1 MKKIILNSIAV
12 SALLLTVSCN
22 TDFENDVNDTVFT
35 SGQADFS
42 KYVALGNSLT
52 SGYRDNALYIDGQNE
67 SYPSM
72 IAEQMKLMGGGEF
85 KQPLMADNLGG
96 ISGVFGNKLV
106 LKVVNG
112 ALAPVAADGQGT
124 TTLANIYSQGPF
136 QNMGVPGS
144 KTFHL
149 GGAGYG
155 NVAGVA
161 AGKAN
166 PYYVRFASSG
176 TASVMGDAVGQKPT
190 FFSLW
195 IGNNDVLSY
204 ATTGGVGKDQTGNFD
219 PTTYGGNDITDPTVY
234 KNVIN
239 GYLQALTSTGAK
251 GVIANI
257 PSVTA
262 IPFFTT
268 VPYNPIALDAATA
281 ATLNQSLVGPL
292 KQVLTAFGQGDRI
305 KSVVAGY
312 NPILIKDKDLTDMSA
327 QITAGLTAAGVNAQ
341 QAAALG
347 MYFGQARHATN
358 KDLFTLTS
366 SSLLGKNP
374 NNMPA
379 PFDKLGVTF
388 PLQDQYVLTEKETA
402 KVTAATAKYNEA
414 ITALAN
420 QYGVALVDANAKMVE
435 LGKGSGI
442 QFDGVKYTTKF
453 VTGGS
458 FSLDGVHLTGRGYGI
473 IANEF
478 IKAINSKYGS
488 NLPIV
493 NPNKYSGVTFP

>member
-1 MKKIILNSIAV
+1 M
-12 SALLLTVSCN
+12 
-22 TDFENDVNDTVFT
+22 
-35 SGQADFS
+35 
-42 KYVALGNSLT
+42 
-52 SGYRDNALYIDGQNE
+52 
-67 SYPSM
+67 
-72 IAEQMKLMGGGEF
+72 
-85 KQPLMADNLGG
+85 
-96 ISGVFGNKLV
+96 
-106 LKVVNG
+106 
-112 ALAPVAADGQGT
+112 
-124 TTLANIYSQGPF
+124 
-136 QNMGVPGS
+136 
-144 KTFHL
+144 
-149 GGAGYG
+149 
-155 NVAGVA
+155 
-161 AGKAN
+161 
-166 PYYVRFASSG
+166 
-176 TASVMGDAVGQKPT
+176 
-190 FFSLW
+190 
-195 IGNNDVLSY
+195 
-204 ATTGGVGKDQTGNFD
+204 
-219 PTTYGGNDITDPTVY
+219 
-234 KNVIN
+234 
-239 GYLQALTSTGAK
+239 
-251 GVIANI
+251 
-257 PSVTA
+257 
-262 IPFFTT
+262 
-268 VPYNPIALDAATA
+268 
-281 ATLNQSLVGPL
+281 VGPL